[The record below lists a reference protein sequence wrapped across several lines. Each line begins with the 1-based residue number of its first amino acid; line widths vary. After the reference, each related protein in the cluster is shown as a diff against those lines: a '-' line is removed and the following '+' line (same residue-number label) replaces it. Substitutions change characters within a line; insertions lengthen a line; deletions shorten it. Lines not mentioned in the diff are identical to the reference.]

1 MHIKRPYWLLLGVL
15 ICLSGCSPTRL
26 PAPDAQR
33 PPGPIPTPPDAPAEP
48 TFKPD
53 VPPRFMRDDRPLH
66 PLKEGNTLTGCPRLS
81 SQGPRGRRCGSTRCA
96 PTSGHRLGAS
106 WSPTPAG

>member
-1 MHIKRPYWLLLGVL
+1 MHIKRPNWLLLGVL

-26 PAPDAQR
+26 PAPDTPR

-53 VPPRFMRDDRPLH
+53 VPPHVPPRFVRDDRPLQ
-66 PLKEGNTLTGCPRLS
+66 PLKAGTTLTLVA
-81 SQGPRGRRCGSTRCA
+81 RGSATRAGST
-96 PTSGHRLGAS
+96 GA
-106 WSPTPAG
+106 GG

>member
-1 MHIKRPYWLLLGVL
+1 MRIKRSYWLLLGIL

-26 PAPDAQR
+26 PAPDTQR

-53 VPPRFMRDDRPLH
+53 VPPHLPPRFLPDDRPLP
-66 PLKEGNTLTGCPRLS
+66 PL
-81 SQGPRGRRCGSTRCA
+81 RR
-96 PTSGHRLGAS
+96 
-106 WSPTPAG
+106 